1 MVIFNCETGTRFI
14 VWKSYKN
21 YRKGPEFLKNIKW
34 FHTTGEYEDDI
45 STICGVFAV
54 VIKKIV

>member
-1 MVIFNCETGTRFI
+1 MRQELGLLYGKVTKIIEE
-14 VWKSYKN
+14 
-21 YRKGPEFLKNIKW
+21 GPEFLKNIKW